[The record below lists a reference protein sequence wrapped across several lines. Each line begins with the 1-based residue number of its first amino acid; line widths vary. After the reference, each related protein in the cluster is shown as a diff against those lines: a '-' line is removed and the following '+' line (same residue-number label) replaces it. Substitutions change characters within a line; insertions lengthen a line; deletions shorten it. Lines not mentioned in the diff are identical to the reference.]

1 MRRTIQALPIGL
13 LATAFLLPVAA
24 DDRSSPAPGA
34 ATRPNVILIVID
46 TLRADHLSAYG
57 YGRKTSPN
65 IDRLAAE
72 GLLYE
77 QCISASSWTLPAHA
91 SLFTGL
97 FPRDHRTTSE
107 NWKLDD
113 SFDTLAELLGAAG
126 YHTGGF
132 SNNVWTDDFSNLIQ
146 GFDTFLQLWRGW
158 KARGGGK
165 KISHDDPA
173 NDMEAAR
180 TNREIFSWLEGLE
193 DKSRPFFVFINYYE
207 PHLPYRPT
215 RPYDDDFLPEGVD
228 DGTVRRLRSFYSPRE
243 YGYILGVPW
252 MKVSDREVEIL
263 TALYDGEIAYVDSI
277 IGRLVAG
284 LRSRDLLDDTLLV
297 ITSDHGEHFGENRM
311 LSHKLSVYDPL
322 LRVPLILWN
331 PERIPTGV
339 RIKTQV
345 QAHDVFGSILDITGA
360 GSGSARQH
368 AAPALP
374 LEDRA
379 GDYAFAELA
388 YPGIFLKVIK
398 KQIPG
403 WDAGDFARALKV
415 VRGQRYKL
423 ISGSDGSLE
432 LYDVLSDPRE
442 SRNLVETEPDV
453 LKEMQQA
460 LEAFNDGKLPGG
472 HPTSRPE

>member
-1 MRRTIQALPIGL
+1 MAPTGL
-13 LATAFLLPVAA
+13 LLAAILTSAVASA
-24 DDRSSPAPGA
+24 DDSPDT

-65 IDRLAAE
+65 IDRLAAQ
-72 GLLYE
+72 GVLYE

-97 FPRDHRTTSE
+97 YARDHRTTSE

-146 GFDTFLQLWRGW
+146 GFDTFLQLWKGW
-158 KARGGGK
+158 KARGGK
-165 KISHDDPA
+165 NISYDDPK

-180 TNREIFSWLEGLE
+180 TNQEIFSWLDGLDGKSPEGH
-193 DKSRPFFVFINYYE
+193 RAPFFVFINYYE

-228 DGTVRRLRSFYSPRE
+228 EGTVRRLRSFYSPRE

-252 MKVSDREVEIL
+252 MKVSDRDIEIL

-277 IGRLVAG
+277 IGQLVEG
-284 LRSRDLLDDTLLV
+284 LSERGLLEDTLIV
-297 ITSDHGEHFGENRM
+297 ITSDHGEHLGENRM

-322 LRVPLILWN
+322 LRVPMILWN
-331 PERIPTGV
+331 PERIPSGK

-345 QAHDVFGSILDITGA
+345 QAHDVFGSILRLTGVRA
-360 GSGSARQH
+360 DAT
-368 AAPALP
+368 PALP
-374 LEDRA
+374 FEERA

-388 YPGIFLKVIK
+388 YPGIFLKVIE

-403 WDAGDFARALKV
+403 WDASDFARGLQV
-415 VRGQRYKL
+415 VRGPRYKL

-432 LYDVLSDPRE
+432 LYDVIDDPGE
-442 SRNLVETEPDV
+442 SRNLAETKPVV
-453 LKEMQQA
+453 LAEMQKA
-460 LEAFNDGKLPGG
+460 LRAFDEGKLPAAEA
-472 HPTSRPE
+472 R

>member
-1 MRRTIQALPIGL
+1 MRCTAQALAAYL
-13 LATAFLLPVAA
+13 LAAA
-24 DDRSSPAPGA
+24 VLAPDGVRA
-34 ATRPNVILIVID
+34 SAGPGTATRPNVILIVID

-57 YGRKTSPN
+57 YGRTTSPN
-65 IDRLAAE
+65 IDRLAAD
-72 GLLYE
+72 GVLYE
-77 QCISASSWTLPAHA
+77 QAVSASSWTLPAHA

-97 FPRDHRTTSE
+97 FARDHRTTSE
-107 NWKLDD
+107 SWELDE

-132 SNNVWTDDFSNLIQ
+132 SNNVWTDDFSNLTQ
-146 GFDTFLQLWRGW
+146 GFDTFLQLWRGR
-158 KARGGGK
+158 KTRG
-165 KISHDDPA
+165 ISLDDPA
-173 NDMEAAR
+173 NDMQAAK
-180 TNREIFSWLEGLE
+180 TNEEIFSWLDGLA
-193 DKSRPFFVFINYYE
+193 DMSRHVARSGRPAPFFVFINYYE

-243 YGYILGVPW
+243 YGYILDVPW
-252 MKVSDREVEIL
+252 MKVSDREIEIL

-277 IGRLVAG
+277 IGQLVEG

-297 ITSDHGEHFGENRM
+297 VTSDHGEHFGENHM

-331 PERIPTGV
+331 PERIPSGA
-339 RIKTQV
+339 RIRTQV
-345 QAHDVFGSILDITGA
+345 QAHDVFGSILSITGVRGDA
-360 GSGSARQH
+360 AR
-368 AAPALP
+368 ALP
-374 LEDRA
+374 FEDRA
-379 GDYAFAELA
+379 GGYAFAELA

-403 WDAGDFARALKV
+403 WDASDFARALKV

-442 SRNLVETEPDV
+442 SRNLAETKPDV
-453 LKEMQQA
+453 LDEMQQA
-460 LEAFNDGKLPGG
+460 LRAFNNGELPA
-472 HPTSRPE
+472 TRPR